1 LSLLYFTQYSP
12 DISTF
17 TPVYVHSENIAPPYT
32 KGSMHKYNPDA
43 FWWNAC
49 VVGNY
54 ISRFYNYA
62 IVPIR
67 EIQSRLENQFYL
79 TTSLTETKVIE
90 LLNEKKNSGT
100 QNEEIDKTI
109 LKLLTDY
116 TVESGNTVND
126 EYKNIFPL
134 LLARFRDGYEIDVNQ
149 VTVAI
154 QPKFYPKWWL
164 EKVNFFDSSPNS
176 NGILFAP
183 SPKTTKVSESVYG
196 LLLIA
201 ILLATFIFGYRY
213 RKKKNEYQV
222 IMDSRTESKLEI
234 FTSGAADKVYVN
246 I

>member
-1 LSLLYFTQYSP
+1 MSLLYFTSYAP

-17 TPVYVHSENIAPPYT
+17 TPVFVHTEKIAPPYT
-32 KGSMHKYNPDA
+32 KGSMHKYNSDA
-43 FWWNAC
+43 YWWNAC

-62 IVPIR
+62 IIPIR

-79 TTSLTETKVIE
+79 TASLTETKVIE

-100 QNEEIDKTI
+100 QNEEIDQTI

-149 VTVAI
+149 VSVSI

-164 EKVNFFDSSPNS
+164 DKVNFFDSSTNS
-176 NGILFAP
+176 DGILFDP

-213 RKKKNEYQV
+213 RMNKKKNDYHV
-222 IMDSRTESKLEI
+222 IMDSRTDSKLEMNKE
-234 FTSGAADKVYVN
+234 KVYVN

>member
-1 LSLLYFTQYSP
+1 
-12 DISTF
+12 
-17 TPVYVHSENIAPPYT
+17 
-32 KGSMHKYNPDA
+32 MHKYNSDVY
-43 FWWNAC
+43 WWNAC

-62 IVPIR
+62 IIPIR

-134 LLARFRDGYEIDVNQ
+134 LLARFRDGYDIDVNQ
-149 VTVAI
+149 VTVACLL
-154 QPKFYPKWWL
+154 YT
-164 EKVNFFDSSPNS
+164 S
-176 NGILFAP
+176 P
-183 SPKTTKVSESVYG
+183 SPRDRT
-196 LLLIA
+196 
-201 ILLATFIFGYRY
+201 R
-213 RKKKNEYQV
+213 
-222 IMDSRTESKLEI
+222 SRMPS
-234 FTSGAADKVYVN
+234 SA
-246 I
+246 